1 MVRTSNSCSSC
12 TTVVGEYVFVNK
24 LTGRSVLLLQSSEIG
39 SVCGLNP
46 SVVVPGLFLYVVP
59 LP

>member
-12 TTVVGEYVFVNK
+12 RTVVGECAFVNK
-24 LTGRSVLLLQSSEIG
+24 LTGPSVLLLQSSEIG